1 MFTIGKKLECNMK
14 KQDVISYFGS
24 VKATAAALGIT
35 SQAVS
40 QWPDRVPKESQKT
53 IFIVTQGR
61 LQMEPGIVP
70 NVKHD
75 RSTKKQRAKN
85 QVA

>member
-1 MFTIGKKLECNMK
+1 MK
-14 KQDVISYFGS
+14 KQEVIAYFGS

-40 QWPDRVPKESQKT
+40 QWPERVPKESQKT
-53 IFIVTQGR
+53 VYIVTEGK

-70 NVKHD
+70 MPA
-75 RSTKKQRAKN
+75 RA
-85 QVA
+85 